1 LEPVSSIVPAPNGH
15 GCIVQVEAD
24 MDNSLVGKT
33 IAFQYE
39 TGAPPG
45 TAIEIDFFS
54 ERQKTSRSL
63 DPTNHWVAT
72 DDYDM
77 AVIAVDIYMAS
88 WMGDDGHVVTAVFNL
103 RNMTINSTYSS
114 LDRLRIPMAGIIT
127 DVR

>member
-1 LEPVSSIVPAPNGH
+1 MGNP
-15 GCIVQVEAD
+15 
-24 MDNSLVGKT
+24 LVGKT
-33 IAFQYE
+33 IAFTYE

-63 DPTNHWVAT
+63 DPTNPWVAT

-103 RNMTINSTYSS
+103 SNMTIYSTYSS
-114 LDRLRIPMAGIIT
+114 PDRLRIPMTGIIT